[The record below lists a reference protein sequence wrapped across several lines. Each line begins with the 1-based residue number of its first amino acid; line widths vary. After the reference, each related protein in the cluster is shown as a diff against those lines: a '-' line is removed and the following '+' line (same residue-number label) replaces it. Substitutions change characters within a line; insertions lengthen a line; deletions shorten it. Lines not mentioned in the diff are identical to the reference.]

1 MAEVKTPVLETK
13 HLGISFGGLHAVQDF
28 NIQMNAGELVGLIGP
43 NGAGKTT
50 VFNLLTGVYVPTEG
64 TVLLNGVPLNGKK
77 THQFVEAGIARTFQN
92 IRLFNDMTVIENVKV
107 ACTKDMH
114 YSLLD
119 ATFRTPK
126 FWKAEKEVTD
136 RAMELLEI
144 CGLADKADILSS
156 SLPYGQQR
164 KLEIA
169 RALATNMKVLL
180 LDEPAAG
187 MNPTETAELLSCI
200 NTIRDRF
207 GVAILLIEHD
217 MSLVMNVCE
226 RIQVIDYGLTIAS
239 GLPEEIANN
248 PRVIAAYLGEE
259 GGNTMLEIK
268 DLNVFYGAIHALKGV
283 SLTVGDGEL
292 VSLIG
297 ANGAGKTTTLHTI
310 SGLLHA
316 ASGSVMLDGKDLQKV
331 PANTIINLGLAHVPE
346 GRHVFA
352 RMTVEENLR
361 MGAYIIK
368 DQKKIAENLEKVY
381 GHFPRLKERYRQLA
395 GTLSGG
401 EQQMLATGRALM
413 TDPKI
418 VLMDEPSMGL
428 SPLLVKEIFAII
440 EELHKSGITILLV
453 EQNAKMA
460 LAVSDRAYVLETG
473 TISMEGKA
481 SDLAADDRVRK
492 AYLGA

>member
-1 MAEVKTPVLETK
+1 
-13 HLGISFGGLHAVQDF
+13 
-28 NIQMNAGELVGLIGP
+28 
-43 NGAGKTT
+43 
-50 VFNLLTGVYVPTEG
+50 
-64 TVLLNGVPLNGKK
+64 
-77 THQFVEAGIARTFQN
+77 
-92 IRLFNDMTVIENVKV
+92 
-107 ACTKDMH
+107 
-114 YSLLD
+114 
-119 ATFRTPK
+119 
-126 FWKAEKEVTD
+126 
-136 RAMELLEI
+136 
-144 CGLADKADILSS
+144 
-156 SLPYGQQR
+156 
-164 KLEIA
+164 
-169 RALATNMKVLL
+169 
-180 LDEPAAG
+180 
-187 MNPTETAELLSCI
+187 
-200 NTIRDRF
+200 
-207 GVAILLIEHD
+207 
-217 MSLVMNVCE
+217 
-226 RIQVIDYGLTIAS
+226 
-239 GLPEEIANN
+239 
-248 PRVIAAYLGEE
+248 
-259 GGNTMLEIK
+259 MLEIK

-297 ANGAGKTTTLHTI
+297 ATGAGKTTTLHTI

-413 TDPKI
+413 KDPKI

>member
-1 MAEVKTPVLETK
+1 
-13 HLGISFGGLHAVQDF
+13 
-28 NIQMNAGELVGLIGP
+28 
-43 NGAGKTT
+43 
-50 VFNLLTGVYVPTEG
+50 
-64 TVLLNGVPLNGKK
+64 
-77 THQFVEAGIARTFQN
+77 
-92 IRLFNDMTVIENVKV
+92 
-107 ACTKDMH
+107 
-114 YSLLD
+114 
-119 ATFRTPK
+119 
-126 FWKAEKEVTD
+126 
-136 RAMELLEI
+136 
-144 CGLADKADILSS
+144 
-156 SLPYGQQR
+156 
-164 KLEIA
+164 
-169 RALATNMKVLL
+169 
-180 LDEPAAG
+180 
-187 MNPTETAELLSCI
+187 
-200 NTIRDRF
+200 
-207 GVAILLIEHD
+207 
-217 MSLVMNVCE
+217 
-226 RIQVIDYGLTIAS
+226 
-239 GLPEEIANN
+239 
-248 PRVIAAYLGEE
+248 
-259 GGNTMLEIK
+259 MLEIK
-268 DLNVFYGAIHALKGV
+268 DLNVFYGAIHALKGI

-316 ASGSVMLDGKDLQKV
+316 ASGSITLDGKDLLKV

-361 MGAYIIK
+361 MGAYILK
-368 DQKKIAENLEKVY
+368 DQKKVSENLEKVY
-381 GHFPRLKERYRQLA
+381 AHFPRLKERYKQLA

-473 TISMEGKA
+473 TISMEGRA
-481 SDLAADDRVRK
+481 ADLAADDRVRK